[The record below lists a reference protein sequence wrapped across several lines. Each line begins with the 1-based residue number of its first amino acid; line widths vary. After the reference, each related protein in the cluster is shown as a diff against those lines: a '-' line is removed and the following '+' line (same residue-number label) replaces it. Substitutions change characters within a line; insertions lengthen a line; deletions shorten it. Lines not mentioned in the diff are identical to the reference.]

1 MLCICVQRG
10 TVLVNGEDAP
20 RLPVILQNY
29 FEELQRADASVSVAV
44 DSRIRNLQVER
55 AASA

>member
-1 MLCICVQRG
+1 
-10 TVLVNGEDAP
+10 
-20 RLPVILQNY
+20 VILQNY